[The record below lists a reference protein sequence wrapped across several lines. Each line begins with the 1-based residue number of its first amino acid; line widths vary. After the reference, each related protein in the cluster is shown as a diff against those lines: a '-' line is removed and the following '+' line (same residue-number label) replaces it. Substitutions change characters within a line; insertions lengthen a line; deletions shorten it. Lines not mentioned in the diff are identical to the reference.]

1 MTLILDTSVVID
13 IERRNEEIINK
24 LKSLSNEHPNIP
36 SISLMTYPELLIG
49 FNKGKIK
56 DSIKEKE
63 ILDKFN
69 FLSATKKTAE
79 ELAELK
85 YNYDKKGMTLS
96 LADLF
101 IASQAIENNMTLIT
115 KDSDFNKIEELD
127 KIII

>member
-36 SISLMTYPELLIG
+36 SISLMTYAELLIG